1 MSITLKET
9 AAHFITALVTPM
21 HEDDTLHREGLSRA
35 IEMQIDAGIGGL
47 LIAGSMGAMQ
57 LLPDETYQALV
68 EGSVR
73 LAEDRVELLIGAGDA
88 SFARTRDR
96 IHFLNG
102 FAMDGVV
109 VLAPYLMPFSQSEL
123 IEYFTALADESRA
136 PLYLYDLPVMTRTK
150 LERDTVLAI
159 ARHPNVAGIKCSDE
173 PGYAR
178 QVRDLAPERFRVI
191 LAAPTLMDVFLQTGF
206 SEHLDGVFSLCPRQ
220 VVEIGRAITHG
231 EYARAADLQ
240 QGLNRT
246 LAVLHKHGVW
256 NPFTTLLHALGI
268 PGRIKPRPHAAWDDE
283 TERRFLAEPETVAVL
298 GFLRGEMPAASLG
311 GGTDALK
318 RLI

>member
-1 MSITLKET
+1 MSITISET

-21 HEDDTLHREGLSRA
+21 HDDDTLHAEGLRRA
-35 IEMQIDAGIGGL
+35 IETQIDAGIGGL

-57 LLPDETYQALV
+57 LLPDETYRALV
-68 EGSVR
+68 TESVR
-73 LAEDRVELLIGAGDA
+73 LAGGKVELLIGAGDA

-96 IHFLNG
+96 IHFLNQHPV
-102 FAMDGVV
+102 DGVV

-136 PLYLYDLPVMTRTK
+136 PLFLYDLPVMTRTK

-191 LAAPTLMDVFLQTGF
+191 LAAPTLMDIFLQTGF

-220 VVEIGRAITHG
+220 VVAIGAAVARG
-231 EYARAADLQ
+231 ENARAAELQ

-246 LAVLHKHGVW
+246 LALLHKHGVW
-256 NPFTTLLHALGI
+256 NPFTALLHAQGI
-268 PGRIKPRPHAAWDDE
+268 PGRIKPRPHAAWDAE
-283 TERRFLAEPETVAVL
+283 TERRFLAEPETGAVIS
-298 GFLRGEMPAASLG
+298 FLRGETLAASAGRDL
-311 GGTDALK
+311 
-318 RLI
+318 